1 MSGPTFFQLDNLL
14 QFRLSKIKEKEDVF
28 IAEIN
33 NRER

>member
-1 MSGPTFFQLDNLL
+1 MSGPTFFPLDNLL
-14 QFRLSKIKEKEDVF
+14 QFRLSKITEKEGFF